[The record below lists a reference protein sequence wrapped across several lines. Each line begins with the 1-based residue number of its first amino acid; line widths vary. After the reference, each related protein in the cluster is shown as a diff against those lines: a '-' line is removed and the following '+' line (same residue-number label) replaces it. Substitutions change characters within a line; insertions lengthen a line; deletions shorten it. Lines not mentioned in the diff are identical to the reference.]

1 MRGMI
6 LVLLCP
12 LLVHTVHLRTS
23 PATGKEVQLSAEQQ
37 QLAHFGCVKACRPP
51 SPVESKCVTGCEAAW
66 YQCNDATCQQKV
78 LAHYEKTK
86 GVEKKEEKK
95 EEKKGEAKKEEKKG
109 EEKKEEKKA
118 EKKAALVKVVGAPL
132 TAKTSA
138 QTSQKPMAL
147 TADQKKAA
155 HWGCVDACKPSPVE
169 SKCITGCEAE
179 YYQCNDATCQQKVLA
194 NYKET
199 KGIVKK
205 EEKKEEK
212 KGEAKKEEKK
222 GEEKKE
228 EKKAE
233 KK

>member
-1 MRGMI
+1 MGA
-6 LVLLCP
+6 LLKVVGTP
-12 LLVHTVHLRTS
+12 LAAKDSAASSKKAMHLTV
-23 PATGKEVQLSAEQQ
+23 EQQ
-37 QLAHFGCVKACRPP
+37 KAAHWGCVDACKP
-51 SPVESKCVTGCEAAW
+51 SPVESKCVTACEAEF

-78 LAHYEKTK
+78 LANYKETK

-169 SKCITGCEAE
+169 SKCVTGCEAA
-179 YYQCNDATCQQKVLA
+179 YYQCNDVTCQQQVLTKF
-194 NYKET
+194 KET
-199 KGIVKK
+199 KGI
-205 EEKKEEK
+205 
-212 KGEAKKEEKK
+212 
-222 GEEKKE
+222 EKKE

-233 KK
+233 KTEKGKEEGK